1 MQEFCEAKNC
11 NPLQK
16 FLKGSVGFQG
26 SEGGTF
32 FKKSPLAPLRTHVF
46 TLIELLVVIAIIAI
60 LAGMLLPALGKARE
74 TARGIACANNI
85 KQMLL
90 ANSGY
95 TADNT
100 DYITP
105 TYLPYWPTPY
115 HETSQ
120 WWHGILSGYATG
132 GKPSVT
138 AGYGPTYN
146 GSSNPGTFLCPS
158 EPKKPE
164 SFSYFGEYIPNTCL
178 TGKHWNRSEG
188 RHYYRRMNAILTA
201 SEALLYMDSQH
212 TAGGGRPNRSQ
223 SYRHG
228 MKDVRPTADWDLG
241 TVYTKGKCNFGFIDG
256 HVESLTY
263 KMSIGTWKANSRY
276 ALTTYSDFY
285 NQNTVFFRGFDP
297 HK

>member
-1 MQEFCEAKNC
+1 MLDNQEKEINKD
-11 NPLQK
+11 QK
-16 FLKGSVGFQG
+16 FCTGRIVM
-26 SEGGTF
+26 
-32 FKKSPLAPLRTHVF
+32 
-46 TLIELLVVIAIIAI
+46 I
-60 LAGMLLPALGKARE
+60 AGMLLPALGKARE

-95 TADNT
+95 TSDYT

-115 HETSQ
+115 HETSL
-120 WWHGILSGYATG
+120 WWHGILSGYAPD

-138 AGYGPTYN
+138 AGYGTTYN
-146 GSSNPGTFLCPS
+146 GSSKPGTFLCPS

-164 SFSYFGEYIPNTCL
+164 AFSYFGEYIPNTCL
-178 TGKHWNRSEG
+178 TGRHYNRSEG
-188 RHYYRRMNAILTA
+188 RNYYRRMNAIITA

-228 MKDVRPTADWDLG
+228 MKDIRPTADWDLG

-263 KMSIGTWKANSRY
+263 KMSIGKWKANSRY

-285 NQNTVFFRGFDP
+285 NQNQVFFRGFDP